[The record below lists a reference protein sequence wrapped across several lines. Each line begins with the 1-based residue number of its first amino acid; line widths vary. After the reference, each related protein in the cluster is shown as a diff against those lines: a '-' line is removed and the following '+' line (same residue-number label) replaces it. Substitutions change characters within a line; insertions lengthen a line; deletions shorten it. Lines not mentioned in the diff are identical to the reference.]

1 VPVPDATTLLL
12 FAAASLALLLVPG
25 PAVLFV
31 VARSLEQGRTAGIVS
46 VLGVH
51 AGSVV
56 HVAAAVAGISAL
68 VASSATAFA
77 VVKYAGAAYL
87 VLLGIQRLRR
97 RGDDDV
103 LAAAPPAPRARLFR
117 QGVVVSVLNPKT
129 AVFFLAFLP
138 QFVDPGVGPA
148 APQVAVLGLC
158 FVALGIVSDGAWAVL
173 AGAAGRRLR
182 RSASVRRRL
191 DRASG
196 VTYLGL
202 GAVAALGGDRPRT

>member
-1 VPVPDATTLLL
+1 
-12 FAAASLALLLVPG
+12 
-25 PAVLFV
+25 VLFV

-51 AGSVV
+51 AGSLV

-97 RGDDDV
+97 RGDEM

-117 QGVVVSVLNPKT
+117 QGLVVSVLNPKT

-158 FVALGIVSDGAWAVL
+158 FVALGIVSDGAWALL
-173 AGAAGRRLR
+173 AGAAGQRLR

-202 GAVAALGGDRPRT
+202 GAVAALGGDRPKA

>member
-1 VPVPDATTLLL
+1 MPDATTLLL

-97 RGDDDV
+97 RGDDA
-103 LAAAPPAPRARLFR
+103 LAAALPAPRARLFR

-138 QFVDPGVGPA
+138 QFVDPDVGPA

-158 FVALGIVSDGAWAVL
+158 FVALGIVSDGAWALL

-202 GAVAALGGDRPRT
+202 GAVAALGGDRPKA

>member
-1 VPVPDATTLLL
+1 VPDATTLLL

-51 AGSVV
+51 AGSLV

-87 VLLGIQRLRR
+87 VLLGIQRLRS
-97 RGDDDV
+97 RGDEV
-103 LAAAPPAPRARLFR
+103 LAAAPRAPRARLFR
-117 QGVVVSVLNPKT
+117 QGLVVSVLNPKT

-158 FVALGIVSDGAWAVL
+158 FVALGIVSDGAWALL
-173 AGAAGRRLR
+173 AGAAGQRLR

-202 GAVAALGGDRPRT
+202 GAVAALGGDRPKA

>member
-1 VPVPDATTLLL
+1 MPVPDATTLLL

-51 AGSVV
+51 AGSLV

-87 VLLGIQRLRR
+87 VLLGIQRLRS
-97 RGDDDV
+97 RGDEV
-103 LAAAPPAPRARLFR
+103 LAAAPRAPRARLFR
-117 QGVVVSVLNPKT
+117 QGLVVSVLNPKT

-158 FVALGIVSDGAWAVL
+158 FVALGIVSDGAWALL
-173 AGAAGRRLR
+173 AGAAGQRLR

-202 GAVAALGGDRPRT
+202 GAVAALGGDRPKA

>member
-1 VPVPDATTLLL
+1 MPDATTLLL

-97 RGDDDV
+97 RGDDA
-103 LAAAPPAPRARLFR
+103 LAAALPAPRARLFR

-138 QFVDPGVGPA
+138 QFVDPDVGPA

-158 FVALGIVSDGAWAVL
+158 FVALGIVSDGAWAL
-173 AGAAGRRLR
+173 AAGAAGRRLR

-202 GAVAALGGDRPRT
+202 GAVAALGGDRPKA

>member
-1 VPVPDATTLLL
+1 MPVPDATTLLL

-51 AGSVV
+51 AGSLV

-97 RGDDDV
+97 RGDEM

-117 QGVVVSVLNPKT
+117 QGLVVSVLNPKT

-158 FVALGIVSDGAWAVL
+158 FVALGIVSDGAWALL
-173 AGAAGRRLR
+173 AGAAGQRLR

-202 GAVAALGGDRPRT
+202 GAVAALGGDRPKA

>member
-1 VPVPDATTLLL
+1 MPVPDATTLLL

-51 AGSVV
+51 AGSLV

-68 VASSATAFA
+68 VASSATASA

-87 VLLGIQRLRR
+87 VLLGIQRLRA
-97 RGDDDV
+97 RGDEV
-103 LAAAPPAPRARLFR
+103 LAAAPRARGARLFR
-117 QGVVVSVLNPKT
+117 QGLVVSVLNPKT

-138 QFVDPGVGPA
+138 TFVDPGVGPA
-148 APQVAVLGLC
+148 APRVAVLGLC
-158 FVALGIVSDGAWAVL
+158 FVALGIVSDGAWALL
-173 AGAAGRRLR
+173 AGAAGQRLR

-202 GAVAALGGDRPRT
+202 GAVAALGGDRPKA

>member
-1 VPVPDATTLLL
+1 MPVPDATTLLL

-97 RGDDDV
+97 RGDDV

-158 FVALGIVSDGAWAVL
+158 FVALGIVSDGAWALL